1 MAQPLSGFAGQGALH
16 IAGAHLMFGQRTLF
30 RHLSFA
36 LPPGSWNC
44 LLGRSGCGK
53 SSLLR
58 LMAGLPVA
66 AEAGLSMRDESGA
79 AFDRR
84 TAWMGQQDLLL
95 PWRRVIDNVQLGAAM
110 RGEPGDRE
118 RARTLLE
125 EVGLLPA
132 AQRYPQTLSG
142 GERSRVALARTL
154 YEAAPLVLMDEP
166 FAALDAMTRLDLHAL
181 ASRLLQGCRVLM
193 VTHDPLEALRL
204 SDRILFMRGS
214 PATLERFA
222 PPPGAPPRDPAAPE
236 MSDYHARLLTALSQN
251 HRRAM
256 QPNDREASR
265 VGGRSCDDRGAS
277 P

>member
-1 MAQPLSGFAGQGALH
+1 MTHLSASVAYPGTLH
-16 IAGAHLMFGQRTLF
+16 IEGGHLAFGVRTLF
-30 RHLSFA
+30 RCLSFA
-36 LPPGSWNC
+36 LPPDSWSC

-66 AEAGLSMRDESGA
+66 YDAGLKVKDERGA
-79 AFDRR
+79 AFDGR

-110 RGEPGDRE
+110 RGESGDPAHA
-118 RARTLLE
+118 RALLD
-125 EVGLLPA
+125 EVGLLSA

-142 GERSRVALARTL
+142 GERARVALARTL

-181 ASRLLQGCRVLM
+181 ASRLLQGCQVLM

-204 SDRILFMRGS
+204 SDQILLMQGS
-214 PATLERFA
+214 PAMLERFA
-222 PPPGAPPRDPAAPE
+222 PPPGARLRDPAAPE
-236 MSDYHARLLTALSQN
+236 MSDYHARLLKALSQS
-251 HRRAM
+251 HR
-256 QPNDREASR
+256 PEDRPIGCKAPGPGAAGATTEAPFS
-265 VGGRSCDDRGAS
+265 
-277 P
+277 